1 VDQLEERLGRKKHR
15 IWNASGYR
23 GTAVQRNSLIYLP
36 TLNHACRTAV
46 MVVPGIVCGM
56 LVSLVLGNHKA
67 AAQTT
72 QTVTVS
78 SNVPQVLSL
87 SVDTNSVSIP
97 FLTSDYN
104 SVTGAATKTAT
115 AANTVSVVS
124 NKSWTVSVK
133 ANTAAF
139 SFTPSL
145 GDADPSKPAGNLSYK
160 LSSGGSYT
168 VLTTSNAAVKT
179 GSKGGSATSGNS
191 FSVDYQLTSNLS
203 QDPPGTYSLAVV
215 YTLTAP

>member
-1 VDQLEERLGRKKHR
+1 MK
-15 IWNASGYR
+15 S
-23 GTAVQRNSLIYLP
+23 P
-36 TLNHACRTAV
+36 TLFKTLARTAGALAFV
-46 MVVPGIVCGM
+46 
-56 LVSLVLGNHKA
+56 LVLLASHKA

-78 SNVPQVLSL
+78 STVPQVLSL
-87 SVDTNSVSIP
+87 SVDTNTVSIP

-104 SVTGAATKTAT
+104 VTTGAATKTST
-115 AANTVSVVS
+115 LANTFSVVS

-160 LSSGGSYT
+160 VSTAGTYT
-168 VLTTSNAAVKT
+168 ALTTSNAAVKT
-179 GSKGGSATSGNS
+179 GSKGGSSTSGNT

-203 QDPPGTYSLAVV
+203 QDPPGTYALAVV

>member
-1 VDQLEERLGRKKHR
+1 MIAG
-15 IWNASGYR
+15 GY
-23 GTAVQRNSLIYLP
+23 
-36 TLNHACRTAV
+36 HAA
-46 MVVPGIVCGM
+46 G
-56 LVSLVLGNHKA
+56 
-67 AAQTT
+67 QTT

-78 SNVPQVLSL
+78 SAVPQVLSL
-87 SVDTNSVSIP
+87 SVDTNTVSIP

-104 SVTGAATKTAT
+104 SASGAATKTSAS
-115 AANTVSVVS
+115 ANTFSVVS

-160 LSSGGSYT
+160 LSTAGTYT
-168 VLTTSNAAVKT
+168 TLTTTNASVKT
-179 GSKGGSATSGNS
+179 GSKGGSSTSGNT
-191 FSVDYQLTSNLS
+191 FSVDYSLTSNLS
-203 QDPPGTYSLAVV
+203 QDPPGTYTLAVV

>member
-1 VDQLEERLGRKKHR
+1 MPLANGRSAKVKSL
-15 IWNASGYR
+15 NQSYASIPGR
-23 GTAVQRNSLIYLP
+23 EWLFPIILCAVVFLIAGVQQ
-36 TLNHACRTAV
+36 TV
-46 MVVPGIVCGM
+46 
-56 LVSLVLGNHKA
+56 
-67 AAQTT
+67 AQTT

-78 SNVPQVLSL
+78 SSVPQVLSL

-104 SVTGAATKTAT
+104 AATGAATKTSS
-115 AANTVSVVS
+115 AANTFSVVS

-145 GDADPSKPAGNLSYK
+145 GDADPSKPAGNLAYK
-160 LSSGGSYT
+160 LSTAGGYT
-168 VLTTSNAAVKT
+168 ALTTSNATVKT
-179 GSKGGSATSGNS
+179 GSKGGSSTSGNS

>member
-1 VDQLEERLGRKKHR
+1 VE
-15 IWNASGYR
+15 
-23 GTAVQRNSLIYLP
+23 RNSLIHLP
-36 TLNHACRTAV
+36 ILNHACRLAV
-46 MVVPGIVCGM
+46 AIAPAIVCDIFIF
-56 LVSLVLGNHKA
+56 LVLGSHRA

-97 FLTSDYN
+97 FLTSDYD
-104 SVTGAATKTAT
+104 SASGIATKAAA
-115 AANTVSVVS
+115 AANTFSVVS

-160 LSSGGSYT
+160 LSSAGSYT
-168 VLTTSNAAVKT
+168 VLTTNNAAVKT